1 MATRSTAKLTSQKSS
16 NTDDAPFRLDSIMQN
31 YLDLTGKVALVTG
44 ASSGIGAATAAVL
57 ADLGACVAISYHHNE
72 EGAERVC
79 RIIQAAGGKP
89 IAIRADVRRAEEIT
103 SLVKQAADELGPIDI
118 LVNNAGSLIERQTI
132 LEMTAERWDE
142 VMNLNL
148 KSAMLCSQ
156 AVAASMIERK
166 TGAIINVVSIAGR
179 TGGGPGAGAYSVAK
193 GGLITFTKSLA
204 KDLAPHGVR
213 VNAISPGV
221 IDTPFHE
228 VFSTPEMI
236 RNFVGTI
243 PLGRVGTPDEC
254 AKVIAFLA
262 SDAAGYVVG
271 ETIEVNGGQLML

>member
-1 MATRSTAKLTSQKSS
+1 V
-16 NTDDAPFRLDSIMQN
+16 QN
-31 YLDLTGKVALVTG
+31 YLDVTSKVALITG
-44 ASSGIGAATAAVL
+44 ASSGIGAATANVL
-57 ADLGACVAISYHHNE
+57 ADLGARVAISYQHNE
-72 EGAERVC
+72 EGAERV
-79 RIIQAAGGKP
+79 RQMIESAGGKA

-103 SLVKQAADELGPIDI
+103 SLVKRAAAEFGPIDI
-118 LVNNAGSLIERQTI
+118 LVNNAGSLVERQTI

-166 TGAIINVVSIAGR
+166 TGAIVNVVSIAGR

-204 KDLAPHGVR
+204 KELAPHRIR

-236 RNFVGTI
+236 RNFVATV
-243 PLGRVGTPDEC
+243 PLGRVGTPLEC